1 MSISNLMLNFAPVTL
16 SGTTTLTVGYRPYE
30 KDTLNELRA
39 EFAQT
44 HVFKRDGKEN
54 KIIEIPVTPGAELLS
69 GKSMEVDLQQHRRY
83 WRPLLSAAL
92 VRAFHS
98 KREIVSDYPV
108 EVLGSAERNY
118 IRHEKLPT
126 WVQRRSL
133 LQFTPRLLYSS
144 TDRPLFGL
152 VCDARVRNLLLA
164 SCRDLIATNVS
175 PIGRYVLID
184 RPPRDPRIAHRPQN
198 VGRVRAI
205 DGDTLILEDHRD
217 DLDTVAAADARLS
230 AGRVDFDWCVAQLLG
245 PAAAQVLEDAR
256 IRAAALHCG
265 PGRLKLIE
273 ETLTFLR
280 TTGKLTQVSSI
291 RGSGPAGWKT
301 QTLEAVPGAVFE
313 IGTLLD
319 STRVDFPSSEMIQ
332 KPSLVFDPSGTRTDH
347 WSERGIKTH
356 GPYDQRT
363 FTPRKVNI
371 AVICQARHE
380 GQVEAFVAKFLDGM
394 PDVKIGPRGREVAR
408 YGDGFLRRFH
418 LERPNV
424 QTFTTNGSG
433 TDGYREACRQG
444 LEYAANLGI
453 KWDLALVQIEED
465 FKALPGKLNP
475 YYGTKA
481 MLLKN
486 HVAVQNFRLET
497 MQQDPRGLVFTMNQ
511 MSLASYA
518 KLGGRPWLLSAKQ
531 TVAHELLI
539 GVGSHVASDS
549 RIGGGTR
556 HVGITTVFSSDGGYH
571 LSERTKVVPFE
582 EYSSTLAE
590 TLKGTIV
597 RVRDEDNWK
606 STDRVRLIF
615 HMFKPA
621 KDVEADA
628 IKAAVEALSLDNVTY
643 AFVHIAPSHPFVIF
657 DRKQKGEPRYAPTK
671 GILAP
676 TRGVHLKL
684 GDYESLVVFSGVSEL
699 KQDTDGL
706 PRACLLKL
714 HRDSTFRD
722 MTYLARQAFD
732 FTAHS
737 WRIMSPERFPIT
749 IKYSDLIAERLTGL
763 KQVAGW
769 DDDAVTFR
777 EIGRTPW
784 FL

>member
-1 MSISNLMLNFAPVTL
+1 MEVGNRRILRRWFNFGVSSEVSISNLLLNFAPITL
-16 SGTTTLTVGYRPYE
+16 SGKTRLNVGYRPYE
-30 KDTLNELRA
+30 EDTLNDLRT

-44 HVFKRDGKEN
+44 HVFKRDGKDN
-54 KIIEIPVTPGAELLS
+54 RIIEIPVAPGAEPLS
-69 GKSMEVDLQQHRRY
+69 EKSMKVDLRMSWWY
-83 WRPLLSAAL
+83 WGPLLNAAL
-92 VRAFHS
+92 VRAFHG
-98 KREIVSDYPV
+98 KREIASDYPV
-108 EVLGSAERNY
+108 EVLGRAELNY
-118 IRHEKLPT
+118 IRHEKLPE
-126 WVQRRSL
+126 WVQKRSL
-133 LQFTPRLLYSS
+133 LEFTPRPLYSPKGQ
-144 TDRPLFGL
+144 PLLGL
-152 VCDARVRNLLLA
+152 LCNARMRNLLLA
-164 SCRDLIATNVS
+164 SCTDLIASNVS
-175 PIGRYVLID
+175 PVGRYVLID
-184 RPPRDPRIAHRPQN
+184 RPPRDSRIASRPQN

-205 DGDTLILEDHRD
+205 DGDMLILEDHREGFE
-217 DLDTVAAADARLS
+217 TVAATDARLS
-230 AGRVDFDWCVAQLLG
+230 AGRVDFDWCVTQLLG
-245 PAAAQVLEDAR
+245 PEAEKVLDDAITR
-256 IRAAALHCG
+256 VAELHCG
-265 PGRLKLIE
+265 PGRLKMIE
-273 ETLTFLR
+273 ETLAFLH
-280 TTGKLTQVSSI
+280 TQ
-291 RGSGPAGWKT
+291 K
-301 QTLEAVPGAVFE
+301 LEAVPGAVFE
-313 IGTLLD
+313 IGALLD
-319 STRVDFPSSEMIQ
+319 SKHADFPTSEMIDR
-332 KPSLVFDPSGTRTDH
+332 PALVFDPAGMRTDQ
-347 WSERGIKTH
+347 WSERGIKAN

-363 FTPRKVNI
+363 FTPKKLNI

-394 PDVKIGPRGREVAR
+394 PDVRTGRRGRESAR
-408 YGDGFLRRFH
+408 YGDGFLRRFQ

-424 QTFTTNGSG
+424 QTFTTTSPSIG
-433 TDGYREACRQG
+433 GYQEACRKG
-444 LEYAANLGI
+444 LEYAANLSI
-453 KWDLALVQIEED
+453 QWDLALVQIEED
-465 FKALPGKLNP
+465 FKALPGQLNP

-481 MLLKN
+481 TLLKN

-497 MQQDPRGLVFTMNQ
+497 IRKDPRGLVFTMNQ

-518 KLGGRPWLLSAKQ
+518 KLGGRPWLLGAEQ
-531 TVAHELLI
+531 TVAHELVI

-571 LSERTKVVPFE
+571 LSERTNVVPFE
-582 EYSSTLAE
+582 DYSSALAE
-590 TLKGTIV
+590 TLKGTII

-628 IKAAVEALSLDNVTY
+628 IKAAVEALDLDNVTY
-643 AFVHIAPSHPFVIF
+643 AFLHIAPSHPFVIF
-657 DRKQKGEPRYAPTK
+657 DRNQKGQPPYAPKK
-671 GILAP
+671 GKLGP

-699 KQDTDGL
+699 KQETDGL

-714 HRDSTFRD
+714 HRSSTFGD

-737 WRIMSPERFPIT
+737 WRIMSPEKFPIT

-763 KQVAGW
+763 KQVPGW
-769 DDDAVTFR
+769 DDDAVKFR